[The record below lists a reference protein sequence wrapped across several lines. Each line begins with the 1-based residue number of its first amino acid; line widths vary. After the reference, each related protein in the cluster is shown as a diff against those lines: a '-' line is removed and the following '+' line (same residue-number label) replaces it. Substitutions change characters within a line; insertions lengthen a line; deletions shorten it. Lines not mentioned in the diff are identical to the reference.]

1 MTIAILF
8 LSMISVVI
16 NIFLLLE
23 LLKEGRAFR
32 RWTTTTDL
40 DIKNILEHCTKQLW
54 QSRMDTLVDANN
66 VKCERIDMM
75 IMKLRDDLDGISKQI
90 GK

>member
-1 MTIAILF
+1 
-8 LSMISVVI
+8 MISVVI
-16 NIFLLLE
+16 NIFLILE

-40 DIKNILEHCTKQLW
+40 DIKNILEQCTKQLW
-54 QSRMDTLVDANN
+54 QSRMDALVDANN
-66 VKCERIDMM
+66 AKCERIDMM